1 MHKDHR
7 PACHAFRLEKVK
19 GLPRARAVFDPLLR
33 PRTQTFAKGFG
44 LLLPTGRI
52 GICTL
57 DMGCVGIG
65 IIQLHGADPLNVN
78 WTIIPIVAL
87 GSQTNSRRM
96 HMTASTTDLKSM
108 LKDPSLLET
117 RAYIGGKWV
126 DGEDG
131 TFDVTNPSRGD
142 VVAKVANLS
151 RAQVAGAIAQAEA
164 AQKEWAKWTGKERAA
179 VMRKWF
185 DLMMANQDDLGMI
198 LTAEQGKPLAEAK
211 GEIAYGASFIEFFG
225 EQAKRIYGET
235 IPGHQRDKRI
245 TVIKQPIG
253 VAASITPWNFPNA
266 MITRKAA
273 PALAA
278 GCAFVARPAAETPL
292 SAIVMGVLAER
303 AGIPAG
309 VFNVVPSSSSSA
321 IGKEFCENPAVR
333 KLTFTGSTEVGRI
346 LMKQAADQVMKCSM
360 ELGGNAPFIV
370 FDDADLD
377 AAVEGAIL
385 CKFRNNGQTCVC
397 ANRIYVQAGVY
408 DAFAAKLVKA
418 VEKLK
423 VGDGFEEGVALGPL
437 INPAA
442 GEKVKEHIDDAK
454 AKGATI
460 ALGAN
465 GAMDGNFLAP
475 TIMTG
480 VTQDMKVAQEETF
493 GPLAPLFKF
502 DTEDDVIAMANDTI
516 FGLASYFYAK
526 DLSRVYKVAEA
537 LEYGIVGV
545 NTGLISTEVAP
556 FGGVKQSGLGREGSH
571 HGIEDYLEMK
581 YICMS
586 V

>member
-1 MHKDHR
+1 MKD
-7 PACHAFRLEKVK
+7 
-19 GLPRARAVFDPLLR
+19 
-33 PRTQTFAKGFG
+33 
-44 LLLPTGRI
+44 I
-52 GICTL
+52 
-57 DMGCVGIG
+57 
-65 IIQLHGADPLNVN
+65 LN
-78 WTIIPIVAL
+78 
-87 GSQTNSRRM
+87 
-96 HMTASTTDLKSM
+96 TDLKSL

-117 RAYIGGKWV
+117 RAYIGGQWV
-126 DGEDG
+126 DGDNG
-131 TFDVTNPSRGD
+131 TFDVTNPARGD
-142 VVAKVANLS
+142 VIAQVADLS
-151 RAQVAGAIAQAEA
+151 RAQVAGAIAQAET

-185 DLMMANQDDLGMI
+185 DLMMENADDLATI
-198 LTAEQGKPLAEAK
+198 LTAEQGKPHAEAK
-211 GEIAYGASFIEFFG
+211 GEIGYGASFIEFMG
-225 EQAKRIYGET
+225 EQAKRVYGET

-245 TVIKQPIG
+245 TVLKQPIG

-273 PALAA
+273 PALAV
-278 GCAFVARPAAETPL
+278 GCSFVARPAKETPL

-309 VFNVVPSSSSSA
+309 VFNVVTSSSSSE

-346 LMKQAADQVMKCSM
+346 LLKQAADQVMKCSM

-377 AAVEGAIL
+377 AAVEGAML

-408 DAFAAKLVKA
+408 DAFAEKLKAA

-423 VGDGFEEGVALGPL
+423 VGDGLEEGVTTGPL
-437 INPAA
+437 INMEAV
-442 GEKVKEHIDDAK
+442 EKVKEHMNDVVEHGGAILTGGK
-454 AKGATI
+454 EHEKGGT
-460 ALGAN
+460 
-465 GAMDGNFLAP
+465 FFEP
-475 TIMTG
+475 TIVTG
-480 VTQDMKVAQEETF
+480 VTQKMKVATEETF

-502 DTEDDVIAMANDTI
+502 EDEDEVIEMANDTI

-545 NTGLISTEVAP
+545 NTGIISTEVGP